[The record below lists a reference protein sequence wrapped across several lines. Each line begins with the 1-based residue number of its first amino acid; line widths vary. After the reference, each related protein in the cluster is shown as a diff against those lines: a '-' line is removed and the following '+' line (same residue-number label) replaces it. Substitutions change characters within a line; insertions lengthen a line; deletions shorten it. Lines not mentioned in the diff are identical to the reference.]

1 MTPKQL
7 RSLAKYTSVIAA
19 ELGLR
24 DWTLAFPDEPCEEG
38 ALAEVDCTYGRKRAT
53 VRFAPD
59 FMHHPP
65 EEQRIVVLHELI
77 HIHFAQE
84 RQAVR
89 DALDSLGRD
98 AREVAHESYR
108 MSHEYGVDGLA
119 SAIADRY
126 PLWEGA

>member
-7 RSLAKYTSVIAA
+7 RSLAKYTSAIAA

-24 DWTLAFPDEPCEEG
+24 DWTLTFPPEPCEEK
-38 ALAEVDCTYGRKRAT
+38 ALASVDCTYGRKRAV
-53 VRFAPD
+53 VRFADD
-59 FMHHPP
+59 FLHHAP

-84 RQAVR
+84 RQAVT
-89 DALDSLGRD
+89 DALDLLGRD
-98 AREVAHESYR
+98 AHEIATESFRVA
-108 MSHEYGVDGLA
+108 HEYGVDGLA
-119 SAIADRY
+119 DAIADRY

>member
-7 RSLAKYTSVIAA
+7 RSLARYTSVIAA

-24 DWTLAFPDEPCEEG
+24 DWTLTFPNEPCEDG
-38 ALAEVDCTYGRKRAT
+38 ALATVDCSYGRKRAT
-53 VRFAPD
+53 VLFASD
-59 FMHHPP
+59 FTDHPP

-98 AREVAHESYR
+98 AREIAYESFR

-119 SAIADRY
+119 DAIADRY
-126 PLWEGA
+126 PLWESA